1 MNPFS
6 DVVLPLVVA
15 PMFLVS
21 SPELVIK
28 SSKAG
33 VVGAL
38 PAANARNIEIL
49 DDWMQQIHTSL
60 HEGRQPW
67 MLNMIVHSSYDRF
80 DSELKL
86 VKRYQPSIVSTA
98 LGSPTRVIGAVKA
111 YGGQVYADVI
121 TPVMAK
127 KALATGID
135 GLILVCKGAGGHTG
149 QYNPLAF
156 ISEVRRFWSGPL
168 GVAGCIS
175 IGSDILSMLSAG
187 ADFVVSGTR
196 FIAAKESFANDDYR
210 QMLIDSHLEDI
221 IETKVIS
228 GVQANWMKA
237 SLKQAGL
244 LDSVE
249 GLNNIVSS
257 HASAVVDF
265 SGNIA
270 SSSKAWSDVWSAGQ
284 GVGAIENIESVVE
297 IIQKLEFE
305 FKESIKK
312 LSNLKQRYIV

>member
-1 MNPFS
+1 MNLFS
-6 DVVLPLVVA
+6 EATLPLVVA

-33 VVGAL
+33 VIGAL
-38 PAANARNIEIL
+38 PAANARSVDIL
-49 DDWMQQIHTSL
+49 DGWMQQIHAAL
-60 HEGRQPW
+60 YEVGQPW
-67 MLNMIVHSSYDRF
+67 LLNMIVHSSYDRF

-86 VKRYQPSIVSTA
+86 VKRYQPSVVSTA
-98 LGSPTRVIGAVKA
+98 LGSPARVIDAVKS

-121 TPVMAK
+121 TPTMAK

-156 ISEVRRFWSGPL
+156 IAEVRRFWSGPL

-175 IGSDILSMLSAG
+175 IGSDILSMLCAG

-196 FIAAKESFANDDYR
+196 FIAAEESFADDAYR
-210 QMLIDSHLEDI
+210 QMLVESQLEDI
-221 IETKVIS
+221 IETKVVS

-244 LDSVE
+244 LNYAEDVNSV
-249 GLNNIVSS
+249 VSN
-257 HASAVVDF
+257 HVAVDF

-270 SSSKAWSDVWSAGQ
+270 TASKAWKDVWSAGQ
-284 GVGAIENIESVVE
+284 GVGAIESAEPVVKIIE
-297 IIQKLEFE
+297 KLEVE
-305 FKESIKK
+305 FRESIER
-312 LSNLKQRYIV
+312 LNTLKQRYIV